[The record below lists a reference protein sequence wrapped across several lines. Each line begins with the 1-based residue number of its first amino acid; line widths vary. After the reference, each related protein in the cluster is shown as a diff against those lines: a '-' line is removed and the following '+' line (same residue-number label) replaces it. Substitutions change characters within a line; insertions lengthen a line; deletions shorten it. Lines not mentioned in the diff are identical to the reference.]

1 MAAVE
6 SIAAQGLAVT
16 IFKAST
22 FPKKLRALSERDGM
36 PRLPAAD
43 ICLHR
48 ASDLSPAGALLA
60 DHLRTG
66 ISNRRDEVSLRRTTD
81 SVIRVA

>member
-22 FPKKLRALSERDGM
+22 FPKKLRPLSDRDGM

-48 ASDLSPAGALLA
+48 APNKSKPASLLA
-60 DHLRTG
+60 DHIVLG
-66 ISNRRDEVSLRRTTD
+66 IEQP
-81 SVIRVA
+81 A